1 MAEAKIVS
9 ARITPVSRDRFGP
22 PPEVFATL
30 EDGRE
35 VRLFDLLPGRDQLH
49 DVRIRRPDRGAGS
62 PPQIPEGRGLP
73 PLLSHHPPRNE
84 EKDSADDGCHGPDRH
99 PPLLRIP

>member
-9 ARITPVSRDRFGP
+9 ARITPISRDRFGP

-35 VRLFDLLPGRDQLH
+35 VKLFDYY
-49 DVRIRRPDRGAGS
+49 PDELSFSEHEFIGLTEA
-62 PPQIPEGRGLP
+62 EGRRLKFK
-73 PLLSHHPPRNE
+73 
-84 EKDSADDGCHGPDRH
+84 KDVAF
-99 PPLLRIP
+99 LRS